1 MKKVLQLLA
10 AFAALLFPASC
21 EDLFQLDKSA
31 GPPDEAYD
39 VAEAREHAGE
49 GNVWVR
55 GYIVGAA
62 TSSKKAV
69 FGGPYTKNTN
79 LLLGLSDTTSVRE
92 HCLTVQL
99 PSGKIRDA
107 LNLVDHPDLTG
118 QELYIKGDL
127 VDAYF
132 GIPGLKSPSEYWM
145 DSGSSP
151 E

>member
-1 MKKVLQLLA
+1 M
-10 AFAALLFPASC
+10 
-21 EDLFQLDKSA
+21 
-31 GPPDEAYD
+31 
-39 VAEAREHAGE
+39 
-49 GNVWVR
+49 
-55 GYIVGAA
+55 GAA

-92 HCLTVQL
+92 HCLAVQL

-107 LNLVDHPDLTG
+107 LNLVDHPGLTG
-118 QELYIKGDL
+118 RELYIKGDL